1 MGNAVAVAAFGK
13 FFVYLGIM
21 RLAVTVLA
29 LRYLAVLGMTFG
41 ATES

>member
-13 FFVYLGIM
+13 FFVNLGTM

-29 LRYLAVLGMTFG
+29 LRYLAVLGMTLG
-41 ATES
+41 TAES